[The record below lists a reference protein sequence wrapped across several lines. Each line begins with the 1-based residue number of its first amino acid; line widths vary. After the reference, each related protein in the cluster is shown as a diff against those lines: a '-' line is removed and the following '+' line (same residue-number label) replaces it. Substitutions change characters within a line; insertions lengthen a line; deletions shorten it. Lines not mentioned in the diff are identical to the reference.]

1 MRKIEKQMNAAVNNR
16 TSWSN
21 SNTRVDRMGNRSE
34 VYLHNNH
41 IATVYD
47 NGDLQL
53 SSAGWET
60 VTTKSRLNALLEN
73 FFGYTLRI
81 FQHDFTWYVGDRNT
95 PFFDGFTINRWPAR
109 GGPSAPFSFTL
120 NPLILWHVTL
130 RRIATNR
137 KPPCLCFFL
146 LRKCGSMLTHVII

>member
-1 MRKIEKQMNAAVNNR
+1 MRKIEQQMNAAVNNR
-16 TSWSN
+16 ITWSN

-81 FQHDFTWYVGDRNT
+81 FQHDFTWYIGDRNT

-109 GGPSAPFSFTL
+109 GGPSTPLSFTL
-120 NPLILWHVTL
+120 TPLILWHVTL
-130 RRIATNR
+130 RRIATKSCR
-137 KPPCLCFFL
+137 PGLCFFL

>member
-1 MRKIEKQMNAAVNNR
+1 MRKIEQQMNTAVNNR
-16 TSWSN
+16 VSWSN

-47 NGDLQL
+47 DGDMQL

-81 FQHDFTWYVGDRNT
+81 FQPDFVWYVGDRKT
-95 PFFDGFTINRWPAR
+95 PFFDGFTINR
-109 GGPSAPFSFTL
+109 
-120 NPLILWHVTL
+120 
-130 RRIATNR
+130 
-137 KPPCLCFFL
+137 
-146 LRKCGSMLTHVII
+146 

>member
-1 MRKIEKQMNAAVNNR
+1 MNAAVNNR
-16 TSWSN
+16 VSWSN

-47 NGDLQL
+47 DGDMQL

-81 FQHDFTWYVGDRNT
+81 FQHDFVWYVGDRKP
-95 PFFDGFTINRWPAR
+95 PFFDGFTINR
-109 GGPSAPFSFTL
+109 
-120 NPLILWHVTL
+120 
-130 RRIATNR
+130 
-137 KPPCLCFFL
+137 
-146 LRKCGSMLTHVII
+146 

>member
-1 MRKIEKQMNAAVNNR
+1 MRKIEQQMNSAINNR
-16 TSWSN
+16 TSWHN

-34 VYLHNNH
+34 VYLHNNQ

-73 FFGYTLRI
+73 FFGYGLRI
-81 FQHDFTWYVGDRNT
+81 FQRDWTWYIGDSRQT
-95 PFFDGFTINRWPAR
+95 DLFFDGY
-109 GGPSAPFSFTL
+109 
-120 NPLILWHVTL
+120 
-130 RRIATNR
+130 
-137 KPPCLCFFL
+137 
-146 LRKCGSMLTHVII
+146 VIQR